1 MALLVVSQGMARIG
15 VLEMVT
21 RYILRIS
28 FGKLWLAALIALLA
42 GDMLLVPGK
51 TIPSIDA
58 AILYVLSIVLT
69 PL

>member
-28 FGKLWLAALIALLA
+28 FGKLWLVVLIALLA
-42 GDMLLVPGK
+42 ALFISAFLNN
-51 TIPSIDA
+51 IPVVVIFILILQSIAQRFD
-58 AILYVLSIVLT
+58 
-69 PL
+69 